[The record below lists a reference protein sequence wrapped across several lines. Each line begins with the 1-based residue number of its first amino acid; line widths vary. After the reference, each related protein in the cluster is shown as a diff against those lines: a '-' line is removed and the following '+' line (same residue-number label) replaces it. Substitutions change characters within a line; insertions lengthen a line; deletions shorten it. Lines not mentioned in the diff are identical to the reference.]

1 MYFGGGFLRRI
12 ADVGQ
17 LEKCTAFD
25 WANKA
30 ATMGTFADDL
40 RRNKWSAE
48 RRNLAGLFHLH
59 TALVGS
65 ARVARAECITNT
77 VAID

>member
-1 MYFGGGFLRRI
+1 
-12 ADVGQ
+12 
-17 LEKCTAFD
+17 
-25 WANKA
+25 
-30 ATMGTFADDL
+30 MGTFADDL